1 MPDYIVMTLIH
12 SSRRHIIML
21 ETAFPSGDY
30 L

>member
-12 SSRRHIIML
+12 SSRRHIML